1 MTKASSQAQNGFLES
16 VALKEGTWAS
26 DLLDRGAGQGPSLS
40 SPAPPRWADCSLGQI
55 LSLTS
60 RASFFPICKIGHLIP
75 VGGHELVQIFRKSI
89 QPTGAIKKLRQRFR
103 SRRQHHL
110 SYSSKS
116 SKQPSTQVE
125 AFTNVE
131 NLVGEVLKDQI
142 KRIKYDSQGT
152 NSCV

>member
-103 SRRQHHL
+103 GG
-110 SYSSKS
+110 
-116 SKQPSTQVE
+116 STTSATVVKAQ
-125 AFTNVE
+125 N
-131 NLVGEVLKDQI
+131 NQVLKWKPLQMLKI
-142 KRIKYDSQGT
+142 LLVK
-152 NSCV
+152 C